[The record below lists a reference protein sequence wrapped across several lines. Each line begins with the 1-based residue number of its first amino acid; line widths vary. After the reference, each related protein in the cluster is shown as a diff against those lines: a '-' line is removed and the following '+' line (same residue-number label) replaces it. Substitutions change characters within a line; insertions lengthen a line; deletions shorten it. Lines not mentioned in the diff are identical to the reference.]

1 MKYYI
6 IYLQTKNLL
15 SLDYLS
21 SLVNEP
27 QHVPHPTQ
35 TTHLSDWKPLT
46 RRKYSNCVVWFYISI
61 LLFNTVNGK
70 LSNESWI
77 LCHEYQNCEFCGWN
91 LMKFTSFHEIY
102 WNPMRSRCE
111 IYWFLWNQ
119 PKFNTAWNLWNSY
132 EIYWNIDYIIKSIW
146 NPMKS
151 RYEIYWF
158 LWNQSKFNTSWNLW
172 NSYEWG
178 TLPYLDFAG

>member
-6 IYLQTKNLL
+6 IYLQAKNLL

-35 TTHLSDWKPLT
+35 TTLVRLKAFNESQIFKL
-46 RRKYSNCVVWFYISI
+46 RCVIWHFNM
-61 LLFNTVNGK
+61 LPFNTVNGK
-70 LSNESWI
+70 LSNETCWN

-102 WNPMRSRCE
+102 WNPMKSRCE

-132 EIYWNIDYIIKSIW
+132 EIYWNLDYIMKSIW

-158 LWNQSKFNTSWNLW
+158 LWILSKFN
-172 NSYEWG
+172 
-178 TLPYLDFAG
+178 LDQNPMKSIEI

>member
-21 SLVNEP
+21 S
-27 QHVPHPTQ
+27 
-35 TTHLSDWKPLT
+35 
-46 RRKYSNCVVWFYISI
+46 C
-61 LLFNTVNGK
+61 
-70 LSNESWI
+70 WI
-77 LCHEYQNCEFCGWN
+77 LCHEYQNCEFCGWK
-91 LMKFTSFHEIY
+91 LMKFISFHEIY
-102 WNPMRSRCE
+102 WNPMKSRCE

-132 EIYWNIDYIIKSIW
+132 EIYWNLDYIMKSIW

-158 LWNQSKFNTSWNLW
+158 LWILSKFNLDQSLWVLWNLGYIMKIYLKSYEIYVWNLMKSVEVQSRLNLW
-172 NSYEWG
+172 NLYEIYLNSIYESIDSYEI
-178 TLPYLDFAG
+178 